1 MVSNAILNL
10 VNKIVFS
17 FFDGWENID
26 LLISITAFE
35 TVKDIFAF
43 LFYILPMDGI
53 MTMVEII
60 VSLMVFRITI
70 SLIKTLWQLLPIL

>member
-1 MVSNAILNL
+1 MVSTKILEL
-10 VNKIVFS
+10 VNKIVLSYFE
-17 FFDGWENID
+17 GWENID
-26 LLISITAFE
+26 LLISVTAFE

-53 MTMVEII
+53 MTIVEIF